1 MTTYVALLHSIV
13 LGGGKRVVMADL
25 RAMAEELGYRNCRT
39 LVSTGNLVFE
49 ADRSPIGDIEQRL
62 EAAFE
67 KRFGKHVD
75 IIARSGDDWLKLTAG
90 NPFPAREGSE
100 VGVRIM
106 RAPLDESV
114 LELLER
120 HRGEEKIAVVNGDL
134 WVDFGGKAS
143 ETRLLSAMTTKKL
156 GIGTSRNA
164 NTVARL
170 AEMIG

>member
-1 MTTYVALLHSIV
+1 MIYVALLHSIV
-13 LGGGKRVVMADL
+13 LEAGRRVVMADL
-25 RAMAEELGYRNCRT
+25 RKMAEDIGYTDCRT

-49 ADRSPIGDIEQRL
+49 AAQSSVSDIEAVL
-62 EAAFE
+62 ETAFAN
-67 KRFGKHVD
+67 RFGKHVD
-75 IIARSGDDWLKLTAG
+75 ILVRSREDWLRLAAA
-90 NPFPAREGSE
+90 NPFPGRDGSE

-106 RAPLDESV
+106 RSPLDDSIKNL
-114 LELLER
+114 LELHRER
-120 HRGEEKIAVVNGDL
+120 EQIAVIDGNL

-170 AEMIG
+170 AEMVA